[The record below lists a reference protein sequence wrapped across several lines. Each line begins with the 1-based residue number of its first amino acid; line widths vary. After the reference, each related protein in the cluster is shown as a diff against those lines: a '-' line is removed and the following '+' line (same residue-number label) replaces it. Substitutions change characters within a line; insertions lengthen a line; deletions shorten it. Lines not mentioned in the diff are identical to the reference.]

1 MLLNGLKSLI
11 VILPFAKFSDHRPCG
26 SSNRATT
33 IFYVT
38 LQDHVIKGSGDFME
52 GNSSLHIP
60 TPQKIDSHRHCVN
73 GYIIILVYHVI
84 LQDYVVIRSCGM
96 GINHSR

>member
-1 MLLNGLKSLI
+1 MLLNGLKFLI
-11 VILPFAKFSDHRPCG
+11 VSLLFAKFSDHRPCG
-26 SSNRATT
+26 SSNRAAR
-33 IFYVT
+33 IFCVT

-60 TPQKIDSHRHCVN
+60 TPPKIDSHRHCVN

-84 LQDYVVIRSCGM
+84 LQDYVVIRSCDI
-96 GINHSR
+96 GISHSR